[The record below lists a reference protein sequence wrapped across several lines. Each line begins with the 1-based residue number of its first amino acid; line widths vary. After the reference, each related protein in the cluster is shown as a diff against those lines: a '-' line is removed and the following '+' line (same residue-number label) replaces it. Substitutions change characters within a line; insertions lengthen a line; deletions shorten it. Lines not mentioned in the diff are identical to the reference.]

1 MGKKRKHDKK
11 LINNQD
17 TGFLVKPMAV
27 EVGKY
32 GRIVLPKD
40 LRKRYDLDEDSRLIV
55 RERRGEI
62 ILIPVKRYKNPTGA
76 LYGSLKTETQ
86 MDDPKE
92 YARSHIAKK
101 LREET
106 Q

>member
-1 MGKKRKHDKK
+1 
-11 LINNQD
+11 
-17 TGFLVKPMAV
+17 MAV

-32 GRIVLPKD
+32 GRILLPKD

-86 MDDPKE
+86 IDDPKE

-101 LREET
+101 LREE
-106 Q
+106 QQ